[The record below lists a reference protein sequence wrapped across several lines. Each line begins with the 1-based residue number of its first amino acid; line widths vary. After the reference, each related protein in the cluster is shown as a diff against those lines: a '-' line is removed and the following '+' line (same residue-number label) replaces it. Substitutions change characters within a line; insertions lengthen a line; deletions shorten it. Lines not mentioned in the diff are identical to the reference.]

1 METCRRKLD
10 LQDWKKIATFALG
23 TKKLGPNRLN
33 NN

>member
-1 METCRRKLD
+1 MD

-33 NN
+33 NNLRGNNK